1 MSVMNYVSS
10 EIKIIAVKHSLV
22 GTESLNQSAARFG
35 VSRSTLQKWLL
46 NYEMFGTEGL
56 CHRAGN
62 HHYSKEIKREAVEAY
77 LSGRMS
83 EEEICKKYQEEH
95 EEEERKKEKKELT
108 WDMLREHG
116 LEMADEKEVFKMC
129 SMRLREEGTEE
140 DDFLLALC
148 FELFLKDQYDKQTLS
163 YLAEYYCGST
173 RNMKKLWHVAR
184 DYDITTYKLSE
195 RIITQMLFSETM
207 FGEEEIFADYYEGRT
222 YFRLKRAYLAYVSRE
237 YVVNGRQVK
246 GCIFV
251 IIANEYRKE
260 EDLPDIC
267 KIALLKYYSSREVH
281 QELEPMLR
289 EFLREMCEKQL
300 YFSFYL
306 KYPEN
311 WLREVQLYDKTIV
324 SYQAKEGS
332 KVKLFYKI
340 KGSGK
345 KTLGYHSEMLVP
357 VFENL
362 YVKQFVL
369 YADEELDY
377 YIQESD
383 GKESTNTEKQIIRND
398 HAILAGRFGRIN
410 AMVQMTPANRNK
422 AMMEYE
428 EEDILAKKMFK
439 LYE

>member
-1 MSVMNYVSS
+1 MDASTSV
-10 EIKIIAVKHSLV
+10 AVGDKSFV
-22 GTESLNQSAARFG
+22 IYEGTKSVKKKTEVKLNQEI
-35 VSRSTLQKWLL
+35 RSEFHSDRYIGFILTNKD
-46 NYEMFGTEGL
+46 
-56 CHRAGN
+56 
-62 HHYSKEIKREAVEAY
+62 K
-77 LSGRMS
+77 SG
-83 EEEICKKYQEEH
+83 Y
-95 EEEERKKEKKELT
+95 
-108 WDMLREHG
+108 
-116 LEMADEKEVFKMC
+116 
-129 SMRLREEGTEE
+129 
-140 DDFLLALC
+140 
-148 FELFLKDQYDKQTLS
+148 
-163 YLAEYYCGST
+163 
-173 RNMKKLWHVAR
+173 
-184 DYDITTYKLSE
+184 
-195 RIITQMLFSETM
+195 
-207 FGEEEIFADYYEGRT
+207 
-222 YFRLKRAYLAYVSRE
+222 
-237 YVVNGRQVK
+237 
-246 GCIFV
+246 
-251 IIANEYRKE
+251 
-260 EDLPDIC
+260 
-267 KIALLKYYSSREVH
+267 
-281 QELEPMLR
+281 
-289 EFLREMCEKQL
+289 
-300 YFSFYL
+300 
-306 KYPEN
+306 
-311 WLREVQLYDKTIV
+311 EVQLYDKTIV

>member
-1 MSVMNYVSS
+1 MKQKKNPRFRFSGSIDM
-10 EIKIIAVKHSLV
+10 EII
-22 GTESLNQSAARFG
+22 R
-35 VSRSTLQKWLL
+35 
-46 NYEMFGTEGL
+46 
-56 CHRAGN
+56 
-62 HHYSKEIKREAVEAY
+62 
-77 LSGRMS
+77 
-83 EEEICKKYQEEH
+83 
-95 EEEERKKEKKELT
+95 
-108 WDMLREHG
+108 
-116 LEMADEKEVFKMC
+116 
-129 SMRLREEGTEE
+129 
-140 DDFLLALC
+140 
-148 FELFLKDQYDKQTLS
+148 
-163 YLAEYYCGST
+163 
-173 RNMKKLWHVAR
+173 
-184 DYDITTYKLSE
+184 
-195 RIITQMLFSETM
+195 
-207 FGEEEIFADYYEGRT
+207 
-222 YFRLKRAYLAYVSRE
+222 
-237 YVVNGRQVK
+237 RQVK
-246 GCIFV
+246 RHRRSVLGQWTIRIVVAAMIVTGTYLVIENQTYTSVATADSHKKDTEDSNQYIAFSDGVIRYSRDGVVFLNKKNKEKWIQPCQIQNPIVDVNEDVFAIADVGGNTIMIFQKSGLKGEIETTLPIEKISVSNQGIVSAILKNESTPQIISYDAVGNILVEHQVNLNSTGYPISLDMSADGENLMVSYLSTKNGTLKSMVAFYNFGKEGQEKTDNLIYTEDFEQTVVPDVFYMDASTSVAVGDRSFV
-251 IIANEYRKE
+251 IYEGTKSV
-260 EDLPDIC
+260 
-267 KIALLKYYSSREVH
+267 KKKTEVKLN
-281 QELEPMLR
+281 QEIR
-289 EFLREMCEKQL
+289 SEFHSDRYIGFILTNKDKSG
-300 YFSFYL
+300 Y
-306 KYPEN
+306 
-311 WLREVQLYDKTIV
+311 EVQLYDKTIV

>member
-1 MSVMNYVSS
+1 
-10 EIKIIAVKHSLV
+10 
-22 GTESLNQSAARFG
+22 
-35 VSRSTLQKWLL
+35 
-46 NYEMFGTEGL
+46 
-56 CHRAGN
+56 
-62 HHYSKEIKREAVEAY
+62 
-77 LSGRMS
+77 
-83 EEEICKKYQEEH
+83 
-95 EEEERKKEKKELT
+95 
-108 WDMLREHG
+108 MLREHG

-311 WLREVQLYDKTIV
+311 WLREVQLYDKTMIE
-324 SYQAKEGS
+324 YHAKPGS
-332 KVKLFYKI
+332 KVAISYQI
-340 KGSGK
+340 RKG
-345 KTLGYHSEMLVP
+345 
-357 VFENL
+357 
-362 YVKQFVL
+362 
-369 YADEELDY
+369 
-377 YIQESD
+377 ESD
-383 GKESTNTEKQIIRND
+383 NMNYQEEILLPAYEDTYIKSFILFGDESLRYYFTETNKDKVTVTEK
-398 HAILAGRFGRIN
+398 
-410 AMVQMTPANRNK
+410 K
-422 AMMEYE
+422 
-428 EEDILAKKMFK
+428 
-439 LYE
+439 

>member
-1 MSVMNYVSS
+1 
-10 EIKIIAVKHSLV
+10 
-22 GTESLNQSAARFG
+22 
-35 VSRSTLQKWLL
+35 
-46 NYEMFGTEGL
+46 MF
-56 CHRAGN
+56 
-62 HHYSKEIKREAVEAY
+62 
-77 LSGRMS
+77 
-83 EEEICKKYQEEH
+83 KKQ
-95 EEEERKKEKKELT
+95 
-108 WDMLREHG
+108 
-116 LEMADEKEVFKMC
+116 
-129 SMRLREEGTEE
+129 
-140 DDFLLALC
+140 
-148 FELFLKDQYDKQTLS
+148 QYDKATLTYLGEYFCGATRDMKRLWEVMREYEIPS
-163 YLAEYYCGST
+163 Y
-173 RNMKKLWHVAR
+173 KVA
-184 DYDITTYKLSE
+184 E
-195 RIITQMLFSETM
+195 RIITQMLFSENI
-207 FGEEEIFADYYEGRT
+207 FDEEKIFEDYYLSDT
-222 YFRLKRAYLAYVSRE
+222 AYFRLKQAYLAFVSRE
-237 YVVNGRQVK
+237 YILYGRELETCV
-246 GCIFV
+246 FH
-251 IIANEYRKE
+251 IIARECDQKE
-260 EDLPDIC
+260 ELPDVC
-267 KIALLKYYSSREVH
+267 KVALLCYYAGSDYPADIEAVLH
-281 QELEPMLR
+281 QL
-289 EFLREMCEKQL
+289 LREMCEKQIIFPA
-300 YFSFYL
+300 YM
-306 KYPEN
+306 KYKEE

-422 AMMEYE
+422 SMMEYE

>member
-1 MSVMNYVSS
+1 MAAKWHFYV
-10 EIKIIAVKHSLV
+10 I
-22 GTESLNQSAARFG
+22 
-35 VSRSTLQKWLL
+35 
-46 NYEMFGTEGL
+46 M
-56 CHRAGN
+56 
-62 HHYSKEIKREAVEAY
+62 
-77 LSGRMS
+77 
-83 EEEICKKYQEEH
+83 
-95 EEEERKKEKKELT
+95 
-108 WDMLREHG
+108 
-116 LEMADEKEVFKMC
+116 
-129 SMRLREEGTEE
+129 
-140 DDFLLALC
+140 
-148 FELFLKDQYDKQTLS
+148 
-163 YLAEYYCGST
+163 
-173 RNMKKLWHVAR
+173 
-184 DYDITTYKLSE
+184 
-195 RIITQMLFSETM
+195 
-207 FGEEEIFADYYEGRT
+207 
-222 YFRLKRAYLAYVSRE
+222 
-237 YVVNGRQVK
+237 
-246 GCIFV
+246 
-251 IIANEYRKE
+251 
-260 EDLPDIC
+260 
-267 KIALLKYYSSREVH
+267 
-281 QELEPMLR
+281 
-289 EFLREMCEKQL
+289 
-300 YFSFYL
+300 
-306 KYPEN
+306 
-311 WLREVQLYDKTIV
+311 REVQLYDKTIV

>member
-1 MSVMNYVSS
+1 MQDRLFEYIC
-10 EIKIIAVKHSLV
+10 E
-22 GTESLNQSAARFG
+22 
-35 VSRSTLQKWLL
+35 
-46 NYEMFGTEGL
+46 
-56 CHRAGN
+56 AGGFFPL
-62 HHYSKEIKREAVEAY
+62 HGHGFRYYAGSDYPADIEAV
-77 LSGRMS
+77 L
-83 EEEICKKYQEEH
+83 
-95 EEEERKKEKKELT
+95 
-108 WDMLREHG
+108 
-116 LEMADEKEVFKMC
+116 
-129 SMRLREEGTEE
+129 
-140 DDFLLALC
+140 
-148 FELFLKDQYDKQTLS
+148 
-163 YLAEYYCGST
+163 
-173 RNMKKLWHVAR
+173 
-184 DYDITTYKLSE
+184 
-195 RIITQMLFSETM
+195 
-207 FGEEEIFADYYEGRT
+207 
-222 YFRLKRAYLAYVSRE
+222 
-237 YVVNGRQVK
+237 
-246 GCIFV
+246 
-251 IIANEYRKE
+251 
-260 EDLPDIC
+260 
-267 KIALLKYYSSREVH
+267 H
-281 QELEPMLR
+281 QL
-289 EFLREMCEKQL
+289 LREMCEKQIIFPA
-300 YFSFYL
+300 YM
-306 KYPEN
+306 KYKEE